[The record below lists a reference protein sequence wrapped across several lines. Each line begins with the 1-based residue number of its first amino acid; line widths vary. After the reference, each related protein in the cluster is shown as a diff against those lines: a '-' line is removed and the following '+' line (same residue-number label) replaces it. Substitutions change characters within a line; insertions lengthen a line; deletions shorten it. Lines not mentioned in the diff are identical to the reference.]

1 MYITCFTVGGAIVD
15 PINFILAVVILH
27 FRHVAT
33 AVHNALAN
41 IAANIQGEAEMDKL
55 LMRLLELFVKL
66 GLAAKQNSEKHP
78 AVLKV

>member
-1 MYITCFTVGGAIVD
+1 MNLLY
-15 PINFILAVVILH
+15 
-27 FRHVAT
+27 RHVAT

-55 LMRLLELFVKL
+55 VMRLLELFVKL

-78 AVLKV
+78 AVLKVLQIF

>member
-1 MYITCFTVGGAIVD
+1 MHLAITQATSF
-15 PINFILAVVILH
+15 

-41 IAANIQGEAEMDKL
+41 ISANIQGEAEMDKL

-78 AVLKV
+78 AVLKVC